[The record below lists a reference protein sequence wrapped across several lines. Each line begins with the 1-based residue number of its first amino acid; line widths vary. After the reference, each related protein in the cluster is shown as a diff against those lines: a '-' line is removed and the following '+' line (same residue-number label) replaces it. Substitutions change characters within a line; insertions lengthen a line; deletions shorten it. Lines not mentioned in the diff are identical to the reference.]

1 LIYKNKKF
9 EDCYLFAVISIS
21 FAAKNYCQMT
31 LLFLNMGGGEVVLIV
46 LVVLLFF
53 GSKNIPSLARG
64 LGRAM
69 REFQEASDGIKRE
82 IEQTA
87 KPVKTN
93 LDQLHDEW
101 NSTIDT
107 VKKEVEQSTDIS
119 EKETKN

>member
-1 LIYKNKKF
+1 
-9 EDCYLFAVISIS
+9 
-21 FAAKNYCQMT
+21 MT

-87 KPVKTN
+87 KPVKVN

-101 NSTIDT
+101 NSTVDS
-107 VKKEVEQSTDIS
+107 VKKEVEKAAEPTD
-119 EKETKN
+119 KEIKS